1 MNHARQFKAAMTRKY
16 VLTGFALALAGT
28 LMNATI
34 PAIAQQG
41 PSSAGPADPELIE
54 DLVVANRILA
64 DHGVVDGYGHV
75 SVRHNLDP
83 DRFLISRS
91 LAPELVTAGDLLEYD
106 LNGDAVDLQ
115 GRGQYSERYIHAAI
129 YKARPDVMAVV
140 HNHSP
145 SVIPFSV
152 SDVKLRPLYHMAS
165 FMKDGLPV
173 FDIRVESGITDML
186 VRSPDRAAPLAETL
200 GDSNAVLMRGHGITV
215 VGPTLRQAVARSIYA
230 EINAARQLDAISL
243 GGEVTYLDPL
253 EAQATLDGGENG
265 GFTRPWDLWKRAAL
279 QDMR

>member
-16 VLTGFALALAGT
+16 FLTGFALALAGT

-41 PSSAGPADPELIE
+41 PSSAGAADPELIE
-54 DLVVANRILA
+54 NLVVANRILA

-91 LAPELVTAGDLLEYD
+91 LAPELVTADDLLEYD

-279 QDMR
+279 RDMR

>member
-1 MNHARQFKAAMTRKY
+1 MRHARQFKLATIRRYFLK
-16 VLTGFALALAGT
+16 GFSLALAAT
-28 LMNATI
+28 LLNVTI

-41 PSSAGPADPELIE
+41 PSSVGPADPELIE

-64 DHGVVDGYGHV
+64 DQGVVDGFGHV

-91 LAPELVTAGDLLEYD
+91 LAPELVTADDLLEYD

-129 YKARPDVMAVV
+129 YRARPDVYAVV
-140 HNHSP
+140 HSHSP

-186 VRSPDRAAPLAETL
+186 VRSPDRAAPLARIL

-215 VGPTLRQAVARSIYA
+215 VGPTLRHAVARSIYA
-230 EINAARQLDAISL
+230 EINAARQLDAINL
-243 GGEVTYLDPL
+243 GGEVIYLDPL
-253 EAQATLDGGENG
+253 EAQATLDNGENR

-279 QDMR
+279 RDMR

>member
-1 MNHARQFKAAMTRKY
+1 MRHARQFKTAMTRSYLLKG
-16 VLTGFALALAGT
+16 LSLALAGI

-75 SVRHNLDP
+75 SVRHNLNP

-91 LAPELVTAGDLLEYD
+91 LAPELVTADDLLEYD
-106 LNGDAVDLQ
+106 LNGDAVDVQ

-186 VRSPDRAAPLAETL
+186 VSSPERAAPLVETL

-215 VGPTLRQAVARSIYA
+215 VGPTLRLAVARSIYA
-230 EINAARQLDAISL
+230 EINAARQLDAIRL

-253 EAQATLDGGENG
+253 EAQAMLDNGENRG
-265 GFTRPWDLWKRAAL
+265 YTRPWDLWKRAAL
-279 QDMR
+279 RDMR

>member
-1 MNHARQFKAAMTRKY
+1 MRHDRQFNNAMTRRCFLK
-16 VLTGFALALAGT
+16 GSSLALAGALT
-28 LMNATI
+28 NATI

-41 PSSAGPADPELIE
+41 PRSAGRADPELIE
-54 DLVVANRILA
+54 DLVAANRILA
-64 DHGVVDGYGHV
+64 DHGIVDAFGHV
-75 SVRHNLDP
+75 SARHNLDP
-83 DRFLISRS
+83 DRFLLSRS

-115 GRGQYSERYIHAAI
+115 GRAQYSERYIHAAI
-129 YKARPDVMAVV
+129 YKARPDVHAVV

-152 SDVKLRPLYHMAS
+152 SDVKLRPVYHMAS

-186 VRSPDRAAPLAETL
+186 VRSPDRAAPMAETL
-200 GDSNAVLMRGHGITV
+200 GDSNAVLMRGHGIAV
-215 VGPTLRQAVARSIYA
+215 VGPTVRHAVARSIYT

-253 EAQATLDGGENG
+253 EAKALLDNGEHRG
-265 GFTRPWDLWKRAAL
+265 YTRPWELWKRDA
-279 QDMR
+279 MRDIR